1 MFCRFFI
8 LRPVLSSV
16 IAIILV
22 IAGLVA
28 MYASPLEQYPNI
40 VPPTLTVT
48 AIFPGASSEA
58 ISDAVAAPIEFQM
71 SGVAHMIYMQSSS
84 STGNSTYVLNIYFEV
99 GTNLELVEADVLNR
113 ISTAMPQL
121 PFQVQQQGITVRM
134 MNPDLFLVI
143 PFYSKSGALNS
154 NYISNY
160 LVRYIYPVISQVRG
174 VGVALLHGQRI
185 YAMRAL
191 LDTNKMN
198 YYNVNTKDIVNAI
211 QDQNMQYAIGQNAME
226 PMKTHEK
233 FNFVINP
240 PGFYKKVSQLKDTVI
255 RATQDGVQVVRV
267 GDVAKVSMEAQGY
280 TTYFNFFR
288 KDKQNQVHEF
298 RSTALLVYLIPGAN
312 QIHVKK
318 EIQAALKK
326 IQKHMPNGID
336 FFNLYDS
343 SEFIILSVKAV
354 VSTLFIAFALVFV
367 VVMLFIQNFRGTII
381 PILAIP
387 VSIIGAFAFTYALG
401 FTINTMTLFGMVL
414 AIGIVVDDAIVVLE
428 CTERIMKETKCS
440 SVEAAIA
447 AMKEVAAPV
456 IAIVLVLNAVF
467 VPVTFLG
474 GFAGVLMKQFAVT
487 IAISVTLSGIVA
499 LTLTPTL
506 CGIFLKNIDYSAQEQ
521 KNIFFRAFDRG
532 FQSLT
537 NTYLDII
544 SWTMVHVKKT
554 LLIWGGIVVMLVFLL
569 WKVPSALIPLEDMG
583 YFYNRLQVAS
593 AGSLDYTS
601 EQAKKIARQL
611 IKLPYM
617 DRIGLMIGRDI
628 ADNNTNKTNTATL
641 NCLLKDYDDRP
652 SKKQD
657 VNAAIAAATT
667 INNQDKNIKGL
678 AFNQPP
684 IRGMSPLGG
693 VTFYLQAR
701 QPVTV
706 KTMYEDSV
714 KLVNY
719 LEKNYPAVE
728 SAQQFYE
735 VNTPQLY
742 IDVDARK
749 TYLYG
754 VKYAD
759 IFDAL
764 QSSFG
769 NYYVNFF
776 TKWNNLY
783 WIVLQ
788 SEYRYRNVPEL
799 METIY
804 VKAKNGTMV
813 PVGSLASIAYKTGPE
828 VVTRLNDFL
837 ASQIVVNPDTKHGYT
852 QGEVMDAI
860 RDAAPKIVGKKYSVQ
875 WFGPSYQ
882 ENLAGNK
889 ALAALTFGLIMVFLI
904 LSALYERWS
913 LPCVILLALP
923 CALFGAMLS
932 LFIFNK
938 PNDIYFKISLLA
950 LIGLSAKNVIL
961 IVEAAFDKVRFDN
974 MSLKDAALYASRIR
988 FRPIVMTSLAFIFGS
1003 VPLVMAT
1010 GAGANAQH
1018 SVGTGII
1025 GGMIGSTCLATLF
1038 TPLFFVLV
1046 MRNYKPKDLELME
1059 KAT

>member
-16 IAIILV
+16 IAIVLM

-48 AIFPGASSEA
+48 AIFPGASSAA
-58 ISDAVAAPIEFQM
+58 IADAVAAPIEFQM

-143 PFYSKSGALNS
+143 PFYSKSGALDS

-160 LVRYIYPVISQVRG
+160 LVRYVYPIISQVRG
-174 VGVALLHGQRI
+174 VGVALLHGERI
-185 YAMRAL
+185 FAMRAL

-198 YYNVNTKDIVNAI
+198 YYNVNTKDIVNAVN
-211 QDQNMQYAIGQNAME
+211 DQNMQYAVGQNAME
-226 PMKTHEK
+226 PMKSHEK

-240 PGFYKKVSQLKDTVI
+240 PGFYKKIDQLKKTVI
-255 RATQDGVQVVRV
+255 RATQDGVQVVTV
-267 GDVAKVSMEAQGY
+267 GDVADVKMEAQSY
-280 TTYFNFFR
+280 TTYFYFMK
-288 KDKQNQVHEF
+288 KDKKNKIHEY
-298 RSTALLVYLIPGAN
+298 RGTALLVYLIPGSN
-312 QIHVKK
+312 QIFVKN
-318 EIQAALKK
+318 EITKALKK
-326 IQKHMPNGID
+326 IKAHMPKGID

-343 SEFIILSVKAV
+343 SQFILLSVQAV
-354 VSTLFIAFALVFV
+354 ISNLLIAFALVFV
-367 VVMLFIQNFRGTII
+367 VVMLFIQNFRGTMI

-387 VSIIGAFAFTYALG
+387 VSIIGAFAFTYILG
-401 FTINTMTLFGMVL
+401 FSINTMTLFGMVL
-414 AIGIVVDDAIVVLE
+414 AIGMVVDDAIVVLE

-440 SVEAAIA
+440 SVDAAIG

-456 IAIVLVLNAVF
+456 MAIVLVLNAVF
-467 VPVTFLG
+467 IPVTFLG
-474 GFAGVLMKQFAVT
+474 GFSGVLMKQFSVT
-487 IAISVTLSGIVA
+487 IAISVTLSGLVA
-499 LTLTPTL
+499 LTLTPML
-506 CGIFLKNIDYSAQEQ
+506 CGVFLKNIDYTKEKQ
-521 KNIFFRAFDRG
+521 KNLFFRRFDSG
-532 FQSLT
+532 FQYIT
-537 NTYLDII
+537 EQYLRFVT
-544 SWTMVHVKKT
+544 WTMTHIQKT
-554 LLIWGGIVVMLVFLL
+554 LMMWGGICVLL
-569 WKVPSALIPLEDMG
+569 ILLFIKIPTSLIPLEDMG

-601 EQAKKIARQL
+601 TQAKKIARKMLQ
-611 IKLPYM
+611 LPYM
-617 DRIGLMIGRDI
+617 DRIGIMVGRDI
-628 ADNNTNKTNTATL
+628 ADNNSNKTNTATL
-641 NCLLKDYDDRP
+641 NSLLKSYDKRP
-652 SKKQD
+652 GKKQD
-657 VNAAIAAATT
+657 VDAAIAATT
-667 INNQDKNIKGL
+667 AINQQDKDINGL

-701 QPVTV
+701 QPVSV
-706 KTMYEDSV
+706 KAMYRDSV
-714 KLVNY
+714 KLVEY
-719 LEKNYPAVE
+719 LEKNYPAVA

-735 VNTPQLY
+735 VDVPQLY

-754 VKYAD
+754 VKYED
-759 IFDAL
+759 IFHAL
-764 QSSFG
+764 QSGYG
-769 NYYVNFF
+769 NFYINFF

-783 WIVLQ
+783 WVILQ
-788 SEYRYRNVPEL
+788 GEYKYRSVPEL
-799 METIY
+799 MDTIY
-804 VKAKNGTMV
+804 VKAKDGAMI
-813 PVGSLASIAYKTGPE
+813 PIGSLASVQYKTGPE

-837 ASQIVVNPDTKHGYT
+837 ASQIVVNPDVAHGHT

-875 WFGPSYQ
+875 WSGPSYQ
-882 ENLAGNK
+882 ENLAGSK
-889 ALAALTFGLIMVFLI
+889 SIAAIVFGLIMVFLI

-913 LPCVILLALP
+913 LPCVVLFALP
-923 CALFGAMLS
+923 CALFGAMLA
-932 LFIFNK
+932 LFIFQK
-938 PNDIYFKISLLA
+938 PNNIYFQISLLA

-961 IVEAAFDKVRFDN
+961 IVEAAYDKLRAGE
-974 MSLKDAALYASRIR
+974 MPAIEAALYAAKIR
-988 FRPIVMTSLAFIFGS
+988 FRPIIMTSLAFIFGS
-1003 VPLVMAT
+1003 IPLVTAT
-1010 GAGANAQH
+1010 GAGAHAQH

-1025 GGMIGSTCLATLF
+1025 GGMLGSTCLATLF

-1046 MRNYKPKDLELME
+1046 MRND
-1059 KAT
+1059 KAKKL

>member
-16 IAIILV
+16 IAIVLM

-48 AIFPGASSEA
+48 AIFPGASSAA
-58 ISDAVAAPIEFQM
+58 IADAVAAPIEFQM

-99 GTNLELVEADVLNR
+99 GTNLDLVEADVLNR

-143 PFYSKSGALNS
+143 PFYSKSGALDS

-160 LVRYIYPVISQVRG
+160 LVRYVYPIISQVRG
-174 VGVALLHGQRI
+174 VGVALLHGERI
-185 YAMRAL
+185 FAMRAL

-198 YYNVNTKDIVNAI
+198 YYNVNTKDIVNAVN
-211 QDQNMQYAIGQNAME
+211 DQNMQYAVGQNAME
-226 PMKTHEK
+226 PMKSHEK

-240 PGFYKKVSQLKDTVI
+240 PGFYKKIDQLKKTVI
-255 RATQDGVQVVRV
+255 RATQDGVQVVTV
-267 GDVAKVSMEAQGY
+267 GDVADVKMEAQSY
-280 TTYFNFFR
+280 TTYFYFMK
-288 KDKQNQVHEF
+288 KDKKNKIHEY
-298 RSTALLVYLIPGAN
+298 RGTALLVYLIPGSN
-312 QIHVKK
+312 QIFVKN
-318 EIQAALKK
+318 EITKALKK
-326 IQKHMPNGID
+326 IKAHMPKGID

-343 SEFIILSVKAV
+343 SQFILLSVQAV
-354 VSTLFIAFALVFV
+354 ISTLLIAFALVFV
-367 VVMLFIQNFRGTII
+367 VVMLFIQNFRGTMI

-387 VSIIGAFAFTYALG
+387 VSIIGAFAFTYILG
-401 FTINTMTLFGMVL
+401 FSINTMTLFGMVL
-414 AIGIVVDDAIVVLE
+414 AIGMVVDDAIVVLE

-440 SVEAAIA
+440 SVDAAIG

-456 IAIVLVLNAVF
+456 MAIVLVLNAVF
-467 VPVTFLG
+467 IPVTFLG
-474 GFAGVLMKQFAVT
+474 GFSGVLMKQFAVT
-487 IAISVTLSGIVA
+487 IAISVTLSGLVA
-499 LTLTPTL
+499 LTLTPML
-506 CGIFLKNIDYSAQEQ
+506 CGVFLKNIDYTKEKQ
-521 KNIFFRAFDRG
+521 KNLFFRRFDSG
-532 FQSLT
+532 FQYIT
-537 NTYLDII
+537 EQYLRFVT
-544 SWTMVHVKKT
+544 WTMTHIQKT
-554 LLIWGGIVVMLVFLL
+554 LMMWGGICVLL
-569 WKVPSALIPLEDMG
+569 ILLFIKIPTSLIPLEDMG

-601 EQAKKIARQL
+601 TQAKKIARKMLQ
-611 IKLPYM
+611 LPYM
-617 DRIGLMIGRDI
+617 DRIGIMVGRDI
-628 ADNNTNKTNTATL
+628 ADNNSNKTNTATL
-641 NCLLKDYDDRP
+641 NSLLKSYDKRP
-652 SKKQD
+652 GKKQD
-657 VNAAIAAATT
+657 VDAAIAATT
-667 INNQDKNIKGL
+667 AINQQDKDINGL

-701 QPVTV
+701 QPVSV
-706 KTMYEDSV
+706 KAMYRDSV
-714 KLVNY
+714 KLVEY
-719 LEKNYPAVE
+719 LEKNYPAVA

-735 VNTPQLY
+735 VDVPQLY

-754 VKYAD
+754 VKYED
-759 IFDAL
+759 IFHAL
-764 QSSFG
+764 QSGYG
-769 NYYVNFF
+769 NFYINFF

-783 WIVLQ
+783 WVILQ
-788 SEYRYRNVPEL
+788 GEYKYRSVPEL
-799 METIY
+799 MDTIY
-804 VKAKNGTMV
+804 VKAKDGAMI
-813 PVGSLASIAYKTGPE
+813 PIGSLASVQYKTGPE
-828 VVTRLNDFL
+828 VLTRLNDFL
-837 ASQIVVNPDTKHGYT
+837 ASQIVVNPDVAHGHT

-882 ENLAGNK
+882 ENLAGSK
-889 ALAALTFGLIMVFLI
+889 STAAIVFGLIMVFLI

-913 LPCVILLALP
+913 LPCVVLFALP
-923 CALFGAMLS
+923 CALFGAMLA
-932 LFIFNK
+932 LFIFQK
-938 PNDIYFKISLLA
+938 PNNIYFQISLLA

-961 IVEAAFDKVRFDN
+961 IVEAAYDKLRAGE
-974 MSLKDAALYASRIR
+974 MPAIEAALYAAKIR
-988 FRPIVMTSLAFIFGS
+988 FRPIIMTSLAFIFGS
-1003 VPLVMAT
+1003 IPLVTAT
-1010 GAGANAQH
+1010 GAGAHAQH

-1025 GGMIGSTCLATLF
+1025 GGMLGSTCLATLF

-1046 MRNYKPKDLELME
+1046 MRND
-1059 KAT
+1059 KAKKL

>member
-16 IAIILV
+16 IAIVLV

-28 MYASPLEQYPNI
+28 MYASPVEQYPNI

-58 ISDAVAAPIEFQM
+58 IADAVAAPIEFQM

-143 PFYSKSGALNS
+143 PFYSKSGALDS

-160 LVRYIYPVISQVRG
+160 LVRYVYPIISQVRG
-174 VGVALLHGQRI
+174 VGVALLHGERI

-198 YYNVNTKDIVNAI
+198 YYNVSTKDIVDAVN
-211 QDQNMQYAIGQNAME
+211 DQNMQYAIGQNAME
-226 PMKTHEK
+226 PMKTHER

-240 PGFYKKVSQLKDTVI
+240 PGFYKKIEQLKDTVI

-267 GDVAKVSMEAQGY
+267 GDVADVKMEAQNY
-280 TTYFNFFR
+280 TTYFYFMK
-288 KDKQNQVHEF
+288 KDKKNKIHEY
-298 RSTALLVYLIPGAN
+298 RGTALLVYLIPGSN
-312 QIHVKK
+312 QIFVKN
-318 EIQAALKK
+318 EITKALNK
-326 IQKHMPNGID
+326 IKAHMPEGID

-343 SEFIILSVKAV
+343 SEFILLSVKAV

-387 VSIIGAFAFTYALG
+387 VSIIGAFAFMYGLG
-401 FTINTMTLFGMVL
+401 FSINTMTLFGMVL
-414 AIGIVVDDAIVVLE
+414 AIGMVVDDAIVVLE

-440 SVEAAIA
+440 SVDAAIA

-456 IAIVLVLNAVF
+456 MAIVLVLNAVF

-474 GFAGVLMKQFAVT
+474 GFSGVLMKQFAVT
-487 IAISVTLSGIVA
+487 ITISVTLSGIVA
-499 LTLTPTL
+499 LTLTPML
-506 CGIFLKNIDYSAQEQ
+506 CAVFLKNIDYTKEAE
-521 KNIFFRAFDRG
+521 KNIFFKQFDAG
-532 FQSLT
+532 FQYLT
-537 NTYLDII
+537 NKYLQVVT
-544 SWTMVHVKKT
+544 WTMSHVKKT
-554 LLIWGGIVVMLVFLL
+554 LMLWGGICALVLILFI
-569 WKVPSALIPLEDMG
+569 KIPTALIPLEDMG
-583 YFYNRLQVAS
+583 YFYNRLQVVS
-593 AGSLDYTS
+593 AGSLDYTGI
-601 EQAKKIARQL
+601 QAKKIARKML
-611 IKLPYM
+611 ELPYM

-628 ADNNTNKTNTATL
+628 ADNNSNKTNTATL
-641 NCLLKDYDDRP
+641 NSLLKPYAERP
-652 SKKQD
+652 KKSQD
-657 VNAAIAAATT
+657 VNAAIRAATA
-667 INNQDKNIKGL
+667 INQQNKEVNGL

-706 KTMYEDSV
+706 KEMYKDSV
-714 KLVNY
+714 KLVEY
-719 LEKNYPAVE
+719 LKAHYPAVAR
-728 SAQQFYE
+728 AQQFYE
-735 VNTPQLY
+735 VDVPQLY

-754 VKYAD
+754 VKYED
-759 IFDAL
+759 IFHAL
-764 QSSFG
+764 QSGYG
-769 NYYVNFF
+769 NFYINFF

-783 WIVLQ
+783 WVILQ
-788 SEYRYRNVPEL
+788 GQYQYRSVPEL
-799 METIY
+799 MNTIY
-804 VKAKNGTMV
+804 VKAKDGAMI
-813 PVGSLASIAYKTGPE
+813 PIGSLASVQYKTGPE

-837 ASQIVVNPDTKHGYT
+837 ASQIVVDPDVAHGHT

-860 RDAAPKIVGKKYSVQ
+860 RDAAPKVVGKKYSVQ

-882 ENLAGNK
+882 ENLAGSK
-889 ALAALTFGLIMVFLI
+889 SVAAVVFGLIMVFLI

-913 LPCVILLALP
+913 LPCVVLFALP
-923 CALFGAMLS
+923 CALFGAMFT
-932 LFIFNK
+932 LFLFQK
-938 PNDIYFKISLLA
+938 PNNIYFQISLLA

-961 IVEAAFDKVRFDN
+961 IVEAAYDKVRLDKTPV
-974 MSLKDAALYASRIR
+974 LDAALYAAKIR

-1003 VPLVMAT
+1003 VPLVTAT
-1010 GAGANAQH
+1010 GAGAHAQH
-1018 SVGTGII
+1018 AVGTGII
-1025 GGMIGSTCLATLF
+1025 GGMLGSTCLATLI

-1046 MRNYKPKDLELME
+1046 MRNYKPK
-1059 KAT
+1059 